1 VPGARSST
9 DIVSITGLRE
19 KSEKAYGPPKPGQRV
34 FELLALTA
42 KAIRLNGERSEVRG
56 SLRDLRLKPERDC
69 EPFPPHVEAG

>member
-1 VPGARSST
+1 M
-9 DIVSITGLRE
+9 
-19 KSEKAYGPPKPGQRV
+19 